1 MPKHVS
7 LQNTLLI
14 GLIWSVFYLGLGAF
28 LVNQWYH
35 FQILSLTSWVQL
47 ISDFKQGYFQVN
59 SWSSLGFFAILLIF
73 YPLWLFSWHLLRGI
87 DLIGA
92 FKKIRV
98 PRTAKTSA
106 KTTGPKKFIPQKI
119 NMQTGVVFTIA
130 PTQTNTAQNMSEQPI
145 PSKTPEQPDL
155 NVNAADDIIDFA
167 RAFQAES
174 FKNLKINNQSL
185 DLSLATDEKA
195 LLIVLLKR
203 PNVSWFF
210 DADQNT
216 PESIWFSEDGHI
228 PSPIYI
234 LNQVQ
239 EALKAENPTVELKKL
254 IVLTSGSLMDAAE
267 AQDICAQNDV
277 QLVQFNNAEM
287 PDLPTLQTVIESTF
301 DKKEMENE

>member
-1 MPKHVS
+1 
-7 LQNTLLI
+7 
-14 GLIWSVFYLGLGAF
+14 
-28 LVNQWYH
+28 
-35 FQILSLTSWVQL
+35 
-47 ISDFKQGYFQVN
+47 
-59 SWSSLGFFAILLIF
+59 
-73 YPLWLFSWHLLRGI
+73 
-87 DLIGA
+87 
-92 FKKIRV
+92 
-98 PRTAKTSA
+98 
-106 KTTGPKKFIPQKI
+106 
-119 NMQTGVVFTIA
+119 MQTGVVFTIA

-195 LLIVLLKR
+195 LSIVLLNR
-203 PNVSWFF
+203 PNVSWFLI
-210 DADQNT
+210 ADQNT